1 MQQCEHADEGLM
13 RVDFGLGARPAVEQP
28 APLRESV
35 RWASV
40 MATAHTGTRVTFTN
54 NLGRGVAVG
63 LTDQLYA

>member
-1 MQQCEHADEGLM
+1 
-13 RVDFGLGARPAVEQP
+13 
-28 APLRESV
+28 
-35 RWASV
+35 